1 MSLEIKI
8 NDDIKEAMRAKDQ
21 AALRSLR
28 AIKSAILLAK
38 TSEGNSGD
46 LTEADEI
53 KILSKLAK
61 QRNDSINI
69 FVQQNRPDL
78 AQTEREEL
86 QIIERYL
93 PQKLTSDELIAALKQ
108 IIAQTGATSPKEM
121 GKVIAEANKQFAG
134 RADGKT
140 IAETVKQLLQ

>member
-1 MSLEIKI
+1 
-8 NDDIKEAMRAKDQ
+8 
-21 AALRSLR
+21 
-28 AIKSAILLAK
+28 
-38 TSEGNSGD
+38 
-46 LTEADEI
+46 
-53 KILSKLAK
+53 
-61 QRNDSINI
+61 
-69 FVQQNRPDL
+69 
-78 AQTEREEL
+78 L

>member
-93 PQKLTSDELIAALKQ
+93 PQKLTSDESIAALKQ

>member
-121 GKVIAEANKQFAG
+121 GKVIPEANKQFAG

>member
-1 MSLEIKI
+1 
-8 NDDIKEAMRAKDQ
+8 MRAKDQ

>member
-108 IIAQTGATSPKEM
+108 FIAQTGATSPKEM

>member
-1 MSLEIKI
+1 M
-8 NDDIKEAMRAKDQ
+8 
-21 AALRSLR
+21 RSLR